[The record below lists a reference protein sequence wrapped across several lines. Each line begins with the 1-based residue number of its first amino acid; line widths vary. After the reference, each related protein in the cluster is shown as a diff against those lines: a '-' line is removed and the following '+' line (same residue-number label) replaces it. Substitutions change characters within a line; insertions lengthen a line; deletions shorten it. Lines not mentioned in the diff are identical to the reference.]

1 MSGEDATR
9 RFTRAMH
16 QVYGDFDKDADTWT
30 PPDNPGAG
38 GHKGRYLWTDAFGV
52 VNFITLYE
60 ETTDNKYL
68 TLAKRL
74 VQTVHD
80 VLGRTRDG
88 KSSLPGATDAEPL
101 KGGLRIGKEREAG
114 SDGDGQYHHYLTL
127 WMFALN
133 RLSWATQDSSF
144 NDLAIQLAK
153 AIHPKFCFQSSGG
166 LKMVWKIS
174 VDMNKVLVPTEG
186 HLDAAAGFVV
196 YRMLQETAVQQ
207 GRKDQLLKQEI
218 SDYEEVMDQRGSMYP
233 SGDPL
238 DLGMG
243 LWTCH
248 FYPHEDWSQNFTQ
261 QAMDLVDDLLDGK
274 ATDMSGSA
282 SKRLAFREFGAC
294 LGVQCVEPDE
304 PLKEQ
309 VSTLIDFWEEHIHQ
323 HDRDGLKP
331 ISQVMYAA
339 AVIPGGKLIWSE
351 VWESLLTESSISE
364 RLHCW

>member
-16 QVYGDFDKDADTWT
+16 QVYGDFDKDADAWN
-30 PPDNPGAG
+30 PPNNPGAG

-74 VQTVHD
+74 VQTVHN

-88 KSSLPGATDAEPL
+88 TSRLPGATDEEPL
-101 KGGLRIGKEREAG
+101 KGGLRIGKERAAG

-153 AIHPKFCFQSSGG
+153 AIHPKFFSQSSGG
-166 LKMVWKIS
+166 LKIVWKIS
-174 VDMNKVLVPTEG
+174 MDMNKILVPTEG
-186 HLDAAAGFVV
+186 HLDAATGFVV

-207 GRKDQLLKQEI
+207 GRKGQLLKQEI
-218 SDYEEVMDQRGSMYP
+218 GDYEKLMDQRGSMYP
-233 SGDPL
+233 SGDLL

-243 LWTCH
+243 LWICH
-248 FYPHEDWSQNFTQ
+248 FYPHEEWSQALTR
-261 QAMDLVDDLLDGK
+261 QAMDLIDDLFDGK
-274 ATDMSGSA
+274 FTDMSGSA
-282 SKRLAFREFGAC
+282 SKRLAFREFGTC
-294 LGVQCVEPDE
+294 LGVHCVGPDE
-304 PLKEQ
+304 PLREQ
-309 VSTLIDFWEEHIHQ
+309 VSTLIGFWEDHIHQ
-323 HDRDGLKP
+323 HDGDGLKP

-339 AVIPGGKLIWSE
+339 AIIPGAFRRGFIAGIE
-351 VWESLLTESSISE
+351 P
-364 RLHCW
+364 

>member
-16 QVYGDFDKDADTWT
+16 QVYGDFDKDANAWT

-60 ETTDNKYL
+60 ETTDSKYL
-68 TLAKRL
+68 ALAKRL

-88 KSSLPGATDAEPL
+88 ASCLPGATDAEPL
-101 KGGLRIGKEREAG
+101 KGGLRIGKELATG

-133 RLSWATQDSSF
+133 RLSWAIHDPSF

-153 AIHPKFCFQSSGG
+153 AIHPKFCFQSSSGP
-166 LKMVWKIS
+166 KMVWKIS
-174 VDMNKVLVPTEG
+174 IDMDKVLVPTEG
-186 HLDAAAGFVV
+186 HLDAATGFVV
-196 YRMLQETAVQQ
+196 FRMLQETAVQQ
-207 GRKDQLLKQEI
+207 GRNDQLLKQEI
-218 SDYEEVMDQRGSMYP
+218 SDYEKVMHRKGSLYP

-243 LWTCH
+243 LWICH
-248 FYPHEDWSQNFTQ
+248 FYAHEKWSQAFTR
-261 QAMDLVDDLLDGK
+261 QAIDLVNDLFDGK
-274 ATDMSGSA
+274 SADMSGSI
-282 SKRLAFREFGAC
+282 SRRLAFREFGAC
-294 LGVQCVEPDE
+294 LGAQCVQPDE

-309 VSTLIDFWEEHIHQ
+309 VSELIEFWEGHIHQ
-323 HDRDGLKP
+323 HDQDGLKP

-339 AVIPGGKLIWSE
+339 AIIPGGKLI
-351 VWESLLTESSISE
+351 
-364 RLHCW
+364 